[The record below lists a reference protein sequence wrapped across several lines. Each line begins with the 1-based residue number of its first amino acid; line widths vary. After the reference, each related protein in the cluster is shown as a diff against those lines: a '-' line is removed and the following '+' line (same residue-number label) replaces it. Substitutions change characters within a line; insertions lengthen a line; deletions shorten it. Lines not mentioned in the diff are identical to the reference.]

1 MAFSVNKITLL
12 GNLARDVEL
21 KYTPSGKAVAVM
33 TVCTNRGVKKGDQW
47 EEVASFHRVTAWGK
61 IAEFV
66 GKSLSKGDKVY
77 CDGRIDYH
85 DYEKNGVKVYVTDI
99 IAENVI
105 PMNKKESTPR
115 QTQEEAPEQETAPE
129 QPENTGKEDVNPNDI
144 PF

>member
-47 EEVASFHRVTAWGK
+47 EDVASFHRVTAWGK

-66 GKSLSKGDKVY
+66 AKSLAKGDKVY
-77 CDGRIDYH
+77 CDGRLDYH

-105 PMNKKESTPR
+105 PMNKKDGVTR

-129 QPENTGKEDVNPNDI
+129 RTEDTGKEDVDPNDI